1 MALVYSTARPTF
13 LSFVCIPHNSTLH
26 IRPPS
31 SKFLNLL
38 TVGHF
43 RHRHNHPHI
52 MSNDKPDNE
61 WMSVYG
67 IGPGSVDWADIWKSA
82 KEGSGQKYTLPSS
95 VPQRTPAPPSFQ
107 SASNSKVTLPPPSS
121 ICKVKLP
128 PPSEKHW
135 LWKCNDGQPDRYIVK
150 PAESHL
156 QPVITIFVL
165 HNPESGTTLLAP
177 VLPAWNDAEAAT
189 WADPAVLSET
199 FAKLSETLD
208 IIDPSACFS
217 LKPQAHNSQR
227 SARYDWWHVRALNT
241 VVAASDAYSV
251 TIGNRQHCLRFNKA
265 PDGTHV
271 KTGDYYPTLEDITLG
286 VTPSKS
292 LYVIPSPQKGKFLDK
307 LPVDHPSYHPL
318 KTKDG

>member
-1 MALVYSTARPTF
+1 MACLTF

-82 KEGSGQKYTLPSS
+82 KEGSGQKYTLPPS

-107 SASNSKVTLPPPSS
+107 SASNSKVTLPPLSS

-135 LWKCNDGQPDRYIVK
+135 RWKCNDGQPDRYIVK

-156 QPVITIFVL
+156 QPVITIFVDY
-165 HNPESGTTLLAP
+165 NPESNTTLLSP

-189 WADPAVLSET
+189 WAKPAVLSEA

-208 IIDPSACFS
+208 IIDPSACCS
-217 LKPQAHNSQR
+217 VKAPARQG
-227 SARYDWWHVRALNT
+227 SAAYEWWHVRALNT
-241 VVAASDAYSV
+241 VVAASDVYSV
-251 TIGNRQHCLRFNKA
+251 TVGEREYYLRFDKA
-265 PDGTHV
+265 PTGTHV
-271 KTGDYYPTLEDITLG
+271 KTGRHYSELKDITLG
-286 VTPSKS
+286 DEPPKR

-307 LPVDHPSYHPL
+307 LPVDHPSYQPL
-318 KTKDG
+318 KTDDK